1 LKHKIRC
8 EVHEAKKGHSARE
21 IADKS
26 KAIAER
32 LFRLPEYKKA
42 KTIMFYASKKL
53 EVQTLDAIRM
63 ALREKNVAVP
73 LVKGDDMAAVR
84 ISRMGDL
91 APGAFGVPEPRRGT
105 QIRPKDIDL
114 VIVPGVAF
122 DAKGNRVGYGKGYY
136 DKYLKKTVRAQVVA
150 LAYEFQIVPTV
161 PAECHDVRVH
171 KIITEKRT
179 VSCAG

>member
-21 IADKS
+21 IAEKS

-53 EVQTLDAIRM
+53 EVQTLAVIKM

-73 LVKGDDMAAVR
+73 LVKGDDMTAIQITGIGELV
-84 ISRMGDL
+84 
-91 APGAFGVPEPRRGT
+91 PGAFGVPEPRRGPE
-105 QIRPKDIDL
+105 IRPKDIDL

-136 DKYLKKTVRAQVVA
+136 DKYLKKTIRAQVVA
-150 LAYEFQIVPTV
+150 LAYEFQISPRV